1 MIAPKYGLIADKA
14 RWPFYPL
21 LPLRHLRDVE
31 YGMWRLGVL
40 VDHPDYEH
48 SVFLV
53 NIGDIT
59 SLKQLPGLP
68 RQDYESLDA
77 LLLDWVVD

>member
-1 MIAPKYGLIADKA
+1 MIAPKYGLIAEKA
-14 RWPFYPL
+14 LWPFHPL
-21 LPLRHLRDVE
+21 LPLRHLRELE
-31 YGMWRLGVL
+31 YGMPKLGVL
-40 VDHPDYEH
+40 VDHPGYEH

-68 RQDYESLDA
+68 RQDYESLAA

>member
-1 MIAPKYGLIADKA
+1 MIAPQYGLIADKA
-14 RWPFYPL
+14 RWPFHPL
-21 LPLRHLRDVE
+21 LPLRHLRETE
-31 YGMWRLGVL
+31 YGMWKLGVL
-40 VDHPDYEH
+40 VDHAGYEH

-59 SLKQLPGLP
+59 SLKQLPALP